1 VVAGNQSESSAT
13 QARAVGSGS
22 VMLQPSGARVPHT
35 SSNRSKPGMDFA
47 AMVRSGPAATRFTRT
62 PFSPRSRARYLA
74 QDSSPALA
82 TPIQS

>member
-1 VVAGNQSESSAT
+1 VVAGNQSDSSAT
-13 QARAVGSGS
+13 QARATGSGS
-22 VMLQPSGARVPHT
+22 VMLQPSGARVSHT
-35 SSNRSKPGMDFA
+35 LSNLSKPGMDLA

-62 PFSPRSRARYLA
+62 PFSPRSRARYRA